1 MNTIIFIV
9 GETGS
14 GKDTISKLLPYPVNV
29 SWTTRPMRLG
39 DVQGETH
46 WFVSDEKFA
55 KAGEMLAYTEIGPY
69 KYGLPLGSLPDG
81 ISIYIIDPD
90 GIKWFRDNYKKD
102 KLKTITIG
110 LTLPLSERLKRCVS
124 MRKDDPKQFDERV
137 KAETERFDKFKL
149 SCDYDAI
156 FTNWESHKTA
166 YLIQKLIEEKL

>member
-29 SWTTRPMRLG
+29 SWTTRPMRVG

-55 KAGEMLAYTEIGPY
+55 KAAVMLAYTELGPY
-69 KYGLPLGSLPDG
+69 KYGLPIGYLPDG

-90 GIKWFRDNYKKD
+90 GIKWFSKNVLEPATDIVKKG
-102 KLKTITIG
+102 LKSLG
-110 LTLPLSERLKRCVS
+110 NS
-124 MRKDDPKQFDERV
+124 
-137 KAETERFDKFKL
+137 
-149 SCDYDAI
+149 
-156 FTNWESHKTA
+156 TNIPGS
-166 YLIQKLIEEKL
+166 